1 MDFNIRKRVIRD
13 LKDTITNKQILVNNY
28 YKWCMP
34 ENYENFNY
42 INSLIEKNKSIGIL
56 SKISTDIITQE
67 ISKYIS
73 KKKDRIALK
82 YSADKLE
89 QYVLNKFIE
98 KYPEIG
104 KYIAGINY
112 LGDFKQEYLKSNEYT
127 LWRRERIEDYKHK
140 FLEDKEMDIHWFKK
154 EIEEDNKKLLQ
165 LKNEYCNFNQSI
177 LNILDKGEFKTLSIH
192 YMRIHGSHS
201 YTEEHF
207 QFKNC
212 RQTFKI
218 SSTET
223 FSNGWKEMRVKQI
236 KKTNYANIIKYL
248 QDIMCYISHKCNDRI
263 NITIDGVKLNVGDNR
278 IVGL

>member
-1 MDFNIRKRVIRD
+1 MDFNIRRNDIRD
-13 LKDTITNKQILVNNY
+13 LKDTITNKQNQVNKY
-28 YKWCMP
+28 YKNCMP
-34 ENYENFNY
+34 EDYENFNY
-42 INSLIEKNKSIGIL
+42 INSLIKKNKSIGIL

-73 KKKDRIALK
+73 KKRDISKWK
-82 YSADKLE
+82 YEAVELE
-89 QYVLNKFIE
+89 QYVLIKFIK
-98 KYPEIG
+98 KYPEIA
-104 KYIAGINY
+104 KYIINIHY

-127 LWRRERIEDYKHK
+127 LWRRKLIEKSKHQ

-165 LKNEYCNFNQSI
+165 LKNEYCNFSQSF

-192 YMRIHGSHS
+192 YIRF
-201 YTEEHF
+201 YNPQLLLEEHF
-207 QFKNC
+207 QIKNC
-212 RQTFKI
+212 NKTFKI

-223 FSNGWKEMRVKQI
+223 FSNDWKEMRVKQI

-248 QDIMCYISHKCNDRI
+248 QDIMCYISHNSNDRI
-263 NITIDGVKLNVGDNR
+263 NITIDGVKLNIGDNR